1 MCTHVHAAHTCK
13 RTQQDDTPNAAKT
26 TEPPASPAHPPAGSA
41 GVEVGD
47 THTHTHGAPRH
58 GAGRLVPERRRGAWA
73 PPACRHRGAGSPSPG
88 WEPPPRSAGKGELSA
103 REGGT
108 PKPPPHHPGTPRG
121 SRRCR
126 IWPHPWYLCGT
137 GGGDTHWGWLTFVAW
152 GPPVCPICPPVP
164 GPPCVSVPPPPK
176 KTTGANT
183 GNVKL
188 ALRERE
194 GSAGRTQPNWGGG
207 FGGRGGLQLAL
218 GGPCGGAG

>member
-1 MCTHVHAAHTCK
+1 MRARDAHARARRPTPARSRARRALSRTRALVLRACTYPRADVCARTYMQLTRASARSRMTPPTPPRPPSPRPALPTPPQAAQAL
-13 RTQQDDTPNAAKT
+13 RWGP
-26 TEPPASPAHPPAGSA
+26 
-41 GVEVGD
+41 
-47 THTHTHGAPRH
+47 HTHTHGAPRH

-164 GPPCVSVPPPPK
+164 GPPCVSVPPPQK
-176 KTTGANT
+176 NHWSQHG
-183 GNVKL
+183 
-188 ALRERE
+188 
-194 GSAGRTQPNWGGG
+194 
-207 FGGRGGLQLAL
+207 
-218 GGPCGGAG
+218 